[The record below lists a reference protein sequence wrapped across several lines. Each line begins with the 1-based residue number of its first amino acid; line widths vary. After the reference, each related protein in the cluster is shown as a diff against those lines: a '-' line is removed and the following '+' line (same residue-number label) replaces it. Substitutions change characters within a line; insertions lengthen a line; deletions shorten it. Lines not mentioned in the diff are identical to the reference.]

1 MKVDR
6 RSFLGL
12 GLGAAAGMA
21 VSPSTWKL
29 MDDSSIW
36 TQNWPW
42 TPVPKDGEVTFD
54 NTVCSLCSG
63 NCGITIRKINGRPVK
78 IEGRDGYPV
87 NDGGICL
94 HGISGLQYVYDPSRV
109 KSPLMKKKGNTWE
122 KISWENAIDFVAQ
135 KITKIRNNN
144 KADKIA
150 CITDKKQGTISGIF
164 ERLLKTIG
172 SNNFFAM
179 ESMEHTWM
187 TTLEKI
193 HGINA
198 LPDFDLK
205 NSDFILSFGCG
216 FIEGWGS
223 PVNNFRINSLRR
235 EKGTQF
241 VQIEPRLSNTA
252 ANADM
257 WVPIKPGTE
266 AELALGI
273 ANIIITE
280 NLYNKAYI
288 SKFSKNFD
296 NFAEMVKEK
305 YFIEKVV
312 QATGIPELKIR
323 KIANDF
329 ANASFPI
336 AIAGKGRGETAG
348 SFREITAVHM
358 LNCLIGNINKDGG
371 VGTST
376 PIVYDKWQSVEMDE
390 IALKGVEKSLINQ
403 SVSSLFENINL
414 SSKSPLEALFIYNAN
429 PCFSM
434 RNTKA
439 IHKAMEKIPFVVSF
453 SSYMDETT
461 KHADI
466 ILPSHIFLERY
477 EDIIGSSGRTK
488 SIIGLSKPLI
498 KPAFDTKNPGDSI
511 LMLANAL
518 KGSIA
523 ASFPWENY
531 KECLKNITQDVWDD
545 LSNQG
550 YIILEKNSSDFI
562 SFSDFSVISKDM
574 KKIEAQGDGDLILV
588 PVNNIR
594 LINNSFESSPFAI
607 KTVSDKVLKDNDTFV
622 EINPL
627 TAYKIGLSQ
636 GDYAML
642 KTLNG
647 SFKVKVTLFE
657 GIMPGIIGMAQGLG
671 HIGENKYKNKYVH
684 GKGLNINELMSPV
697 QDTISG
703 MDAAW
708 GIRANIVKV

>member
-63 NCGITIRKINGRPVK
+63 NCGISIRKINGRPVK
-78 IEGRDGYPV
+78 IEGRHGYPG

-94 HGISGLQYVYDPSRV
+94 HGISGLQYVYDSSRV
-109 KSPLMKKKGNTWE
+109 KSPLIKKGDTWE
-122 KISWENAIDFVAQ
+122 KISWENAVKLVAQ
-135 KITKIRNNN
+135 EITKIRNNS

-150 CITDKKQGTISGIF
+150 CITDKKQGTISGLF

-198 LPDFDLK
+198 LPDFDLE

-223 PVNNFRINSLRR
+223 PVNNFKINSSRK
-235 EKGTQF
+235 EKGTQL

-257 WVPIKPGTE
+257 WIPIKPGTE
-266 AELALGI
+266 ADLAFGI
-273 ANIIITE
+273 ANIIITD
-280 NLYNKAYI
+280 NLYNKTYI
-288 SKFSKNFD
+288 SKFSKNFN

-305 YFIEKVV
+305 YSIEKVV
-312 QATGIPELKIR
+312 AITGIKELTIR
-323 KIANDF
+323 KIAGDF
-329 ANASFPI
+329 AKASSPI

-348 SFREITAVHM
+348 SFREITAVHV
-358 LNCLIGNINKDGG
+358 LNCLLGNINKNGG
-371 VGTST
+371 IWTST
-376 PIVYDKWQSVEMDE
+376 PIVYDKWQSVEMDD
-390 IALKGVEKSLINQ
+390 IALKGVEKSLNNQ
-403 SVSSLFENINL
+403 SVSSLFTNINL
-414 SSKSPLEALFIYNAN
+414 SSNPFIEALFIYNAN

-439 IHKAMEKIPFVVSF
+439 IQKAMEKIPFVVSF

-461 KHADI
+461 KYADI

-477 EDIIGSSGRTK
+477 EDITGSSGMAK
-488 SIIGLSKPLI
+488 SIIGLSKPLV
-498 KPAFDTKNPGDSI
+498 KPVFDTKNPGDSI

-523 ASFPWENY
+523 VSFPWENY
-531 KECLKNITQDVWDD
+531 KECLKNI
-545 LSNQG
+545 
-550 YIILEKNSSDFI
+550 F
-562 SFSDFSVISKDM
+562 FF
-574 KKIEAQGDGDLILV
+574 
-588 PVNNIR
+588 
-594 LINNSFESSPFAI
+594 
-607 KTVSDKVLKDNDTFV
+607 
-622 EINPL
+622 
-627 TAYKIGLSQ
+627 
-636 GDYAML
+636 
-642 KTLNG
+642 
-647 SFKVKVTLFE
+647 
-657 GIMPGIIGMAQGLG
+657 
-671 HIGENKYKNKYVH
+671 
-684 GKGLNINELMSPV
+684 
-697 QDTISG
+697 
-703 MDAAW
+703 
-708 GIRANIVKV
+708 